1 MSRQKPSPSKAHE
14 TTDLPSLSYSGGL
27 DDATWMDVIQKMDEV
42 YTQLVRDETALQEK
56 NEELERSQQ
65 FILSL
70 LSAMSDVLIAC
81 NQAGEIEET
90 NVALCELVGR
100 DDSALR
106 GTSIYS
112 LMAGDDSAER
122 LRRVIEQSRQRRTG
136 EIVELNLSNA
146 RGDAVPVDLNCT
158 PRVNGVGKRV
168 GYVFVGR
175 PMGEIKRAYR
185 ELSEAHEALKL
196 TQQQLLHSEKMA
208 SLGRLVAGVAHEL
221 NNPISFVLGNV
232 HALKRYTERLAQYL
246 AVLHGN
252 EPDDRVQALRD
263 KLRIDHIV
271 QDLPSLIN
279 GTLEGALRTADI
291 VKGLK
296 RFSAVD
302 REERVPVE
310 LNDVIDRAIHWISKG
325 AALNFV
331 VHWTPSMPLQVIGNS
346 GQLLQVLMNLIQN
359 AYDAA
364 AASGVDMPQLWIDT
378 KVENATVSLFI
389 RDNGNGIAP
398 QHLSRIFDPF
408 FTTKPVGKGTGLGLS
423 ISYGIIEQHGG
434 KLFARNHPSGGA
446 EFVIELPAIDTP
458 GASAAS

>member
-1 MSRQKPSPSKAHE
+1 MSRRKAPPPQAEVKNADLSSSPNMN
-14 TTDLPSLSYSGGL
+14 GI

-42 YTQLVRDETALQEK
+42 YSQLVRDEIALQEK

-81 NQAGEIEET
+81 NQAGQIEET
-90 NVALCELVGR
+90 NVALSELVGR

-112 LMAGDDSAER
+112 LVAADESAER
-122 LRRVIEQSRQRRTG
+122 LRRVIEQSRPRRTG
-136 EIVELNLSNA
+136 EIVELNLLNA
-146 RGDAVPVDLNCT
+146 SGEAVPVDLNCT
-158 PRVNGVGKRV
+158 PRINGVGKRV

-221 NNPISFVLGNV
+221 NNPISFVLGNI
-232 HALKRYTERLAQYL
+232 HALKRYTVRLAQYL
-246 AVLHGN
+246 EVLHGSGAG
-252 EPDDRVQALRD
+252 DRAQALRD
-263 KLRIDHIV
+263 QLRIDHIV
-271 QDLPSLIN
+271 KDLPSLID
-279 GTLEGALRTADI
+279 GTVEGAQRTADI

-310 LNDVIDRAIHWISKG
+310 LNDVIERAIHWISKG
-325 AALNFV
+325 AALKFV
-331 VHWTPSMPLQVIGNS
+331 VHWRPRESLRVIGNS

-359 AYDAA
+359 GYDAS
-364 AASGVDMPQLWIDT
+364 AASGADTQQLWIDA
-378 KVENATVSLFI
+378 KIENGVVSLFI
-389 RDNGNGIAP
+389 RDNGSGIPP
-398 QHLSRIFDPF
+398 QNLSRIFDPF

-446 EFVIELPAIDTP
+446 EFVVELPQAK
-458 GASAAS
+458 